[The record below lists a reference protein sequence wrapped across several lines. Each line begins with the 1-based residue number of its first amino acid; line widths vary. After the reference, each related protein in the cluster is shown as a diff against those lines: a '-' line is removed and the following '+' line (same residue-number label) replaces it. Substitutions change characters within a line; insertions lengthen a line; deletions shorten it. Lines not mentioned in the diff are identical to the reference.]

1 MSLNLEIAKVYLRT
15 RMRKERPEL
24 LPMLADVLALVELAT
39 RQPKPMPRLS
49 ELSRSFAKT
58 EFAGRS
64 VRGDTL
70 PATLMGPI

>member
-1 MSLNLEIAKVYLRT
+1 MTRNLEIAKVYLRT

-39 RQPKPMPRLS
+39 RKPEPITVPRLS
-49 ELSRSFAKT
+49 RPFAPT

-70 PATLMGPI
+70 PATLMGPL